1 MASTLT
7 AIYITADRQLIVG
20 QIGDSRAYLYRD
32 GKLIMLTEDQTMVR
46 YLQKTGVLNEAEV
59 AHHPY
64 RHIILQA
71 LGQDRPV
78 QPDIRTYFCQA
89 GDRLLLCT
97 DGLSSYVNVEQI
109 EAIIAREVD
118 EHYLCEQL
126 IEAANGLGG
135 PDNITV
141 LIATLEERAI
151 P

>member
-1 MASTLT
+1 
-7 AIYITADRQLIVG
+7 
-20 QIGDSRAYLYRD
+20 LYRD

-46 YLQKTGVLNEAEV
+46 YLQKTGVLSEAEV
-59 AHHPY
+59 ANHPH

-78 QPDIRTYFCQA
+78 QPDIRTYFFQE

-97 DGLSSYVNVEQI
+97 DGLSSYVNVGQI
-109 EAIIAREVD
+109 EAMIAREVD
-118 EHYLCEQL
+118 EYSLCKRL

-141 LIATLEERAI
+141 LIATLEECVT